1 LIPLSRPFFDEQ
13 VLASVERILAG
24 NQFTRSLVADQTEQ
38 LLCQLT
44 SSRFA
49 LLTNS
54 CTSSLHASLVA
65 LGVTT
70 GDAVFVSSYSWQATA
85 NVIEIVGATPV
96 FVDIDPTT
104 FNMNPLEL
112 EVQIQRVLRKGDLV
126 PRAVLLV
133 HAFGL
138 LADLPAIDRIAKHH
152 KLELLEDAA
161 CALGA
166 VGPLGPAGAVGSMG
180 CFSFHPRKLI
190 TCGEG
195 GAIITQR
202 EDLFERA
209 SRFCDH
215 GRARNSAGIFRDIGL
230 NYRLSE
236 IAAALLLPQLGM
248 IDTLLAERR
257 SIAASY
263 RSLLSELP
271 VVSPMESGTLHSW
284 QSYVIRLDDY
294 RRRDDLI
301 SYCRSVGIELG
312 RGTISMPFT
321 EYFQQKYGDLRS
333 QLPVLTR
340 TEESLVSLPLFAGIS
355 LQQQE
360 LVVSHLKRVLM

>member
-1 LIPLSRPFFDEQ
+1 MIPLSRPFFDKR
-13 VLASVERILAG
+13 VFASVERILTG
-24 NQFTRSLVADQTEQ
+24 HQFTRSQVAEQTEK

-49 LLTNS
+49 LLTSS

-85 NVIEIVGATPV
+85 NVIEIVGATPI
-96 FVDIDPTT
+96 FVDIDPDT

-112 EVQIQRVLRKGDLV
+112 EAQIQRVLRKGDLV

-215 GRARNSAGIFRDIGL
+215 GRARSSGGSFRDVGL

-236 IAAALLLPQLGM
+236 IAAALLLPQLEV

-257 SIAASY
+257 VIAANY
-263 RSLLSELP
+263 HSLLKEVP
-271 VVSPMESGTLHSW
+271 VVTPVESGTLHSW
-284 QSYVIRLDDY
+284 QSYVIRLDES

-301 SYCRSVGIELG
+301 SYCRSVGVELG
-312 RGTISMPFT
+312 WGTISIPYT
-321 EYFQQKYGDLRS
+321 EYFEQKYGDLRS

-340 TEESLVSLPLFAGIS
+340 MEHSLVSLPLFAGIS

-360 LVVSHLKRVLM
+360 LVVSHLMRALM